1 MVYIHLICAVH
12 CIAHLSAR
20 LAQPLTALAYSPA
33 DTQPRQVPELPDT
46 LLPKILYFSSL
57 SRTSNPNFPFPVFS
71 LQAQGSPS
79 EGHTRARGFRDA
91 TEEEDQTSPTGEQ
104 DQLQSFWYVPSLLL
118 LLLALASH
126 TTRS

>member
-46 LLPKILYFSSL
+46 LLPENLVLLIALTSI
-57 SRTSNPNFPFPVFS
+57 SNPNTPFPVFS
-71 LQAQGSPS
+71 LKTQGSPS
-79 EGHTRARGFRDA
+79 EGRIKALRFRDA
-91 TEEEDQTSPTGEQ
+91 TKEEDQTCPAGAQ
-104 DQLQSFWYVPSLLL
+104 DQLQSFW
-118 LLLALASH
+118 
-126 TTRS
+126 